1 MEMTEPELL
10 AVRRAAGAALRAVRR
25 PGQRQQGPARGDP
38 LRPALAIE
46 ALLAA
51 MRARF
56 GLAAEAADRL
66 LRPALADWRDAVG
79 CADPLL
85 VPANAQ
91 GAGAEKG
98 LLPLPLPSWAAW
110 LFDAEVL
117 LPDGDPFLEGPR
129 VVQRAFLAVVRE
141 TQLEAVECYPI

>member
-1 MEMTEPELL
+1 ME
-10 AVRRAAGAALRAVRR
+10 AVQRAAGAVLRPVRR
-25 PGQRQQGPARGDP
+25 RGEL

-56 GLAAEAADRL
+56 GLDGQAVDQL

-85 VPANAQ
+85 VPANARV
-91 GAGAEKG
+91 EKQ
-98 LLPLPLPSWAAW
+98 LVPLPMPSWCAW
-110 LFDAEVL
+110 LVEAGVLRLDA
-117 LPDGDPFLEGPR
+117 PPSIEGPR
-129 VVQRAFLAVVRE
+129 VVQQAWLAVIR
-141 TQLEAVECYPI
+141 

>member
-1 MEMTEPELL
+1 MTEPELL

-91 GAGAEKG
+91 TEKQ
-98 LLPLPLPSWAAW
+98 LVPLPVPSWCAW
-110 LFDAEVL
+110 LVEAGVLRFDAAPVL
-117 LPDGDPFLEGPR
+117 DGPR
-129 VVQRAFLAVVRE
+129 VVLPASLMVVRE
-141 TQLEAVECYPI
+141 A